1 MRVSYA
7 QDEPAECGVACD
19 LDCTAASQTLIK
31 YTLMAEVENKTSRH
45 VMAVIGGATAGSEIA
60 RILAERGA
68 LVIVFE
74 QNPRPYGKIEDGLP
88 RWHIKQRRDEYE
100 EINKRLD
107 HPNIEYV
114 PLTRMG
120 SELDFD
126 DLRTAWGLS
135 GIVLTHGAWKDRA
148 FPVEGADQFIDRGLV
163 YQNKL
168 IYWFNHYPEKTYDGP
183 RYELTPGAI
192 VVGGGLASIDV
203 VKVLQIEMTLA
214 ALKARGI
221 AGDMLALEREGIEPV
236 LAASNLKYSDLGVAP
251 CKLYYRRR
259 VLDMPL
265 SDIPPDAPEKRANAL
280 KQARAKILEKAQR
293 KFLFEFQELRAP
305 SGVIVENGAVVGV
318 SFSRTE
324 LVDGQV
330 RIVQANAETARAPL
344 TISSIGSIPEPIP
357 GIAQK
362 GEVYTYVDQ
371 KIGLLMEGPTAVFA
385 AGNVLTGKGNIKDSL
400 VSGTEIGT
408 RVAEAYLGLSGEE
421 FKIAE
426 GARMEAAASG
436 EKIAG
441 AVGMRQKIAPEHVAR
456 LLGHVRKRQRVVG
469 YEGNYR
475 AWIAKVTPPDLH

>member
-1 MRVSYA
+1 
-7 QDEPAECGVACD
+7 
-19 LDCTAASQTLIK
+19 
-31 YTLMAEVENKTSRH
+31 MADAENKSSRH
-45 VMAVIGGATAGSEIA
+45 VMAVVGAATAGSEIA

-88 RWHIKQRRDEYE
+88 RWHVKQRKDEYE

-114 PLTRMG
+114 PMTRMG
-120 SELDFD
+120 RELDFE
-126 DLRTAWGLS
+126 DLRTEWGLS

-168 IYWFNHYPEKTYDGP
+168 IYWFNHYLEKNYDGP
-183 RYELTPGAI
+183 RYDLTPSAI

-236 LAASNLKYSDLGVAP
+236 LNASGLKYADLGVAP

-265 SDIPPDAPEKRANAL
+265 SDIPPDAPAKRAEAL
-280 KQARAKILEKAQR
+280 RQARAKILDKAQR

-305 SGVIVENGAVVGV
+305 SGAIAENDAMVGV
-318 SFSRTE
+318 IFSRTE
-324 LVDGQV
+324 VANGQV
-330 RIVQANAETARAPL
+330 RIVQEAAESARAPL

-357 GIAQK
+357 GVPQK
-362 GEVYTYVDQ
+362 GETLYLRRSEDRPADGRADRGVRGRQRADGQGQYQ
-371 KIGLLMEGPTAVFA
+371 GLARQRDRDWNARGRGIPGIVERGIEDCGGGAQRRGSVGREDRRRGEHA
-385 AGNVLTGKGNIKDSL
+385 AKN
-400 VSGTEIGT
+400 
-408 RVAEAYLGLSGEE
+408 R
-421 FKIAE
+421 
-426 GARMEAAASG
+426 
-436 EKIAG
+436 AG
-441 AVGMRQKIAPEHVAR
+441 GVAR
-456 LLGHVRKRQRVVG
+456 LLDRVRKRQLRSATRQLSRMDRQG
-469 YEGNYR
+469 H
-475 AWIAKVTPPDLH
+475 APDLH

>member
-1 MRVSYA
+1 MTEA
-7 QDEPAECGVACD
+7 
-19 LDCTAASQTLIK
+19 
-31 YTLMAEVENKTSRH
+31 ENKIPRH
-45 VMAVIGGATAGSEIA
+45 VMAVVGAATAGSEIA

-68 LVIVFE
+68 LVLVFE
-74 QNPRPYGKIEDGLP
+74 QNARPYGKIEDGLP
-88 RWHIKQRRDEYE
+88 RWHVKQRRDEYE
-100 EINKRLD
+100 EINRRLE

-120 SELDFD
+120 RELDFE

-135 GIVLTHGAWKDRA
+135 GIVLSHGAWKDRA
-148 FPVEGADQFIDRGLV
+148 FPVEGADQFIDRGLL

-168 IYWFNHYPEKTYDGP
+168 IYWFNHYPEKNYDGP
-183 RYELTPGAI
+183 RYQLTPGAI

-203 VKVLQIEMTLA
+203 VKVLQIETTLA

-221 AGDMLALEREGIEPV
+221 ASDMLALEREGIDPV
-236 LAASNLKYSDLGVAP
+236 LAPSGLKYADLGVAP

-265 SDIPPDAPEKRANAL
+265 SDIPADAPAKRADAL
-280 KQARAKILEKAQR
+280 RQARAKILDKAQR

-305 SGVIVENGAVVGV
+305 RGVIVENGAMVGV
-318 SFSRTE
+318 NFSRTE
-324 LVDGQV
+324 VADGQV
-330 RIVQANAETARAPL
+330 RIVQENAETVRAPL

-362 GEVYTYVDQ
+362 GETYTYVDQ
-371 KIGLLMEGPTAVFA
+371 KIGLLMDGPTAVFA

-400 VSGTEIGT
+400 ESGTEIGT
-408 RVAEAYLGLSGEE
+408 RVAEAYLGLSDEE
-421 FKIAE
+421 LKIAE
-426 GARMEAAASG
+426 GARRDAAASG

-441 AVGMRQKIAPEHVAR
+441 ALSSRPKIAPEQVAR
-456 LLGHVRKRQRVVG
+456 LLGHVRKRQLAVG

-475 AWIAKVTPPDLH
+475 AWIAKVTPADLH

>member
-1 MRVSYA
+1 MTDA
-7 QDEPAECGVACD
+7 
-19 LDCTAASQTLIK
+19 
-31 YTLMAEVENKTSRH
+31 ENKSPRH
-45 VMAVIGGATAGSEIA
+45 VIAVVGAATAGTEIA

-88 RWHIKQRRDEYE
+88 RWHVKQRLDEYE

-120 SELDFD
+120 RELDFE
-126 DLRTAWGLS
+126 DLHTRWGLS
-135 GIVLTHGAWKDRA
+135 GIVLAHGAWRDRPL
-148 FPVEGADQFIDRGLV
+148 PVEGADQFIDRGLV

-168 IYWFNHYPEKTYDGP
+168 IYWFNHYPEKTYNGP

-221 AGDMLALEREGIEPV
+221 AADMLALEREGIEPV
-236 LAASNLKYSDLGVAP
+236 LAASGLKYADLGVAP

-280 KQARAKILEKAQR
+280 RQARAKILEKAQR

-305 SGVIVENGAVVGV
+305 GGLIVENGAVVGV
-318 SFSRTE
+318 NFSRTD

-330 RIVQANAETARAPL
+330 KIVQVGAESARAPM

-357 GIAQK
+357 GIPQK

-371 KIGLLMEGPTAVFA
+371 KIGLLMDGPTAVFA

-400 VSGTEIGT
+400 DNGTEIGT
-408 RVAEAYLGLSGEE
+408 LVAETYLGLSNEPL
-421 FKIAE
+421 KIAE
-426 GARMEAAASG
+426 GARKDAATSG

-441 AVGMRQKIAPEHVAR
+441 ALSTRPRIAPGDIANI
-456 LLGHVRKRQRVVG
+456 LQRVRQHQSAVS
-469 YEGNYR
+469 YDGNYR
-475 AWIAKVTPPDLH
+475 GWLAKVTPQDLH